1 MEQEPI
7 PFPVRIN
14 RYLALRGYATRRGAE
29 DLILRGA
36 VTINGRKAALSD
48 RVGAEDE
55 VEITGFARPSSD
67 DFFYF
72 VYYKPRGI
80 ITHSPQAREKSI
92 GDVASVPEGV
102 FPVGRLDKESE
113 GLIILTDDGR
123 VTDRLLNPRL
133 GHEKEYEVAI
143 QERIVP
149 GVAARMREGI
159 TDRGELL
166 RAKDVK
172 VNGPHSMNIILTEGK
187 KHQIRRMLG
196 GARLT
201 VQALKRVRIM
211 DVHLGNLKPGQARA
225 LRGTAREGFL
235 RSIGL

>member
-29 DLILRGA
+29 ELILRGA
-36 VTINGRKAALSD
+36 VTINGRKAELSD
-48 RVGAEDE
+48 RVGADDR
-55 VEITGFARPSSD
+55 VHVADRATSRPD

-72 VYYKPRGI
+72 AYYKPRGV

-92 GDVASVPEGV
+92 ADVSGLPEGV

-123 VTDRLLNPRL
+123 VTDRLLNPRF
-133 GHEKEYEVAI
+133 GHEKEYEVTV

-159 TDRGELL
+159 ADQGELL

-172 VNGPHSMNIILTEGK
+172 VNGPHDMNVILTEGK

-201 VQALKRVRIM
+201 VRSLRRVRIM
-211 DVHLGNLKPGQARA
+211 GLRLGGLKPGQARPLKGA
-225 LRGTAREGFL
+225 TRENFL
-235 RSIGL
+235 RDIGL

>member
-1 MEQEPI
+1 MKHEPV

-14 RYLALRGYATRRGAE
+14 RYLALCGYATRRGAE
-29 DLILRGA
+29 AIILRGF
-36 VTINGRKAALSD
+36 VTINGRKAVLTDRVKAEDTVEVAGSALS
-48 RVGAEDE
+48 
-55 VEITGFARPSSD
+55 SSD
-67 DFFYF
+67 DFLYF
-72 VYYKPRGI
+72 AYYKSRGI

-92 GDVASVPEGV
+92 GDIANVPEGV

-123 VTDRLLNPRL
+123 VTDRLLNPRFE
-133 GHEKEYEVAI
+133 HEKEYEVTV

-159 TDRGELL
+159 TDQGELL

-172 VNGPHSMNIILTEGK
+172 VNGAHSMTIILTEGK

-196 GARLT
+196 GARFT
-201 VQALKRVRIM
+201 VVSLKRVRIM
-211 DVHLGNLKPGQARA
+211 GVHLGNLKPGQVRP
-225 LRGTAREGFL
+225 LRGAAKSSFL
-235 RSIGL
+235 RDIGL